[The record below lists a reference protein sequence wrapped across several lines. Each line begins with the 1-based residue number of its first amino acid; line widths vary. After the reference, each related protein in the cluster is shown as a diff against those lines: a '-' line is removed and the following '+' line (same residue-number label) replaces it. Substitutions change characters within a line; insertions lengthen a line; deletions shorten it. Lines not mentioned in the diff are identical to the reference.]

1 MKAMKKTLAAILL
14 AAMILSLC
22 ACGNSEDANGETLI
36 TLNGDSATVKGGGAS
51 AKGGSV
57 SINAAGTYRVSGSL
71 SDGSIV
77 VDTGEVPTE
86 VTLILDGADIC
97 CLSAPAIHIKQAK
110 DARIVL
116 QDGTENKLVS
126 GTAGAIVS
134 EDASGAALYCEDDLD
149 IDGGGALSV
158 QGNINNG
165 IGCKKD
171 LDINGGVIAVTAV
184 NNGIRGVNSVEIK
197 GGDVNVNAANDGVK
211 STAADKPGKGFVT
224 VSGGT
229 LTVSSKGDGISAATE
244 LNITGGSVSI
254 NANGDGE
261 QSSSKALKAGAA
273 VSVSGGAVQL
283 VSLSGTAVAC
293 DGSVAVSGGDVFISA
308 AKRAFNAAGG
318 CEISGGKVFALIGS
332 KKDAAPSA
340 GGQSYVCAQ
349 LSGSAGDTVTVSGGT
364 ELTSATAVTAYA
376 QVFFSSPEL
385 ESGAQYL
392 FENQLRSAS
401 AEGK

>member
-1 MKAMKKTLAAILL
+1 MKAMKKILAAILL
-14 AAMILSLC
+14 AAMIMSLC
-22 ACGNSEDANGETLI
+22 ACGNSDPANGETLI

-51 AKGGSV
+51 VKGGSV

-86 VTLILDGADIC
+86 VTLILDGAEIC

-116 QDGTENKLVS
+116 QDGTENKLLS
-126 GTAGAIVS
+126 GTAGAPVA

-197 GGDVNVNAANDGVK
+197 GGDVNVSAANDGVK

-244 LNITGGSVSI
+244 LNIAGGAVSI

-261 QSSSKALKAGAA
+261 QSSKALKAGTA
-273 VSVSGGAVQL
+273 VSISGGAVQL

-318 CEISGGKVFALIGS
+318 CEISGGTVFAIIGS

-349 LSGSAGDTVTVSGGT
+349 LSGSPGDTVTVSGGDK
-364 ELTSATAVTAYA
+364 LASVTAVTAYSQA
-376 QVFFSSPEL
+376 FFSSPEL
-385 ESGAQYL
+385 ESGGQYL